1 VAAALA
7 DSDELVVEVERLGD
21 DAATARAFA
30 SLAHSPGQPP
40 LDSGWN
46 RRCARRWPA
55 LARIGKRAQDFTDTE
70 TWAAALTLARAEA
83 AGDPANG
90 MDRALLATT
99 ALPVA
104 ELEGATGQ
112 LGLFD
117 ACPKRPSAACW
128 PPALPMMAPTRWRW
142 PPPGGGDI
150 ALIAQQTHTGILAD
164 PLCARRSTPRATA
177 PGHHHRAMRQGAI
190 LSWRWAP
197 PIWPE
202 TTPCPPA
209 GRAGLSRHAG
219 GIGCIRAAMPLCAR
233 PSRHGHPWRRG
244 GFIGYPVFSKG
255 K

>member
-1 VAAALA
+1 MLLAGAARLVLVCAAARSGSARAVAGAGRRRAERWLFGTIHALPRPAAGARPRGAALA

-46 RRCARRWPA
+46 RRCARRWPP

-90 MDRALLATT
+90 VDRALLATT

-142 PPPGGGDI
+142 PPPGGRRHRADR
-150 ALIAQQTHTGILAD
+150 AAD
-164 PLCARRSTPRATA
+164 PHRHPGRSVCARRFTPRATA
-177 PGHHHRAMRQGAI
+177 PG
-190 LSWRWAP
+190 AP
-197 PIWPE
+197 SP
-202 TTPCPPA
+202 
-209 GRAGLSRHAG
+209 R
-219 GIGCIRAAMPLCAR
+219 
-233 PSRHGHPWRRG
+233 
-244 GFIGYPVFSKG
+244 
-255 K
+255 